1 MYSSGGAAWE
11 DPGKEEGS
19 KGNTTIQES
28 SKKPKNKFDFQAYG
42 YTDQSI
48 RLTWKKQKK
57 VKTYEIQRAVKKK
70 GTYKTIKKL
79 KSGKKNYLDKKVKF
93 YKNYWYRL
101 VVVKKNKKKLQSNP
115 VKAKTKDSVV
125 NLDLRVSGVKE
136 NSVELEWKKQKHA
149 TGYVIK
155 RRNIWDREKD
165 FTKLGKV
172 GKKKLKFVDNTAEPA
187 KKYEYQVI
195 VERTNG
201 KKKRS
206 NNVVAKTLFWYDNY
220 ANISKFQKDYP
231 FVCTDEKQDMNQY
244 SVFGDYYSPIKY
256 SYAKGTLTIHLY
268 CEFVQYIPKGGDYER
283 KNVYLSNDEKN
294 LTYCKIF
301 QEGVKER
308 YEIAVA
314 NRGKQEYE
322 FQNMNFDIKIVFHE
336 KSDKN
341 EKYHKSQIFNEVLI
355 GGECPVLID
364 GENKYECQW
373 SIQGNHW
380 FHQHSTN
387 NQNGESISRIY
398 MPFLDQLLNNID
410 VNCRHY
416 NYGEYAYLSAHETG
430 HSVGLFDGYPTKE
443 KYDRFTDNEET
454 GVPEPRHLGS
464 YDNIMVQREWDKYL
478 VPNDLEMMLYAYLI
492 SEGKSWRCLQKYKTN
507 EDAQI
512 EISDCILNHLDH
524 YNDTEGRAY

>member
-19 KGNTTIQES
+19 TGNTTIQES

-206 NNVVAKTLFWYDNY
+206 NNVV
-220 ANISKFQKDYP
+220 
-231 FVCTDEKQDMNQY
+231 
-244 SVFGDYYSPIKY
+244 
-256 SYAKGTLTIHLY
+256 
-268 CEFVQYIPKGGDYER
+268 
-283 KNVYLSNDEKN
+283 
-294 LTYCKIF
+294 
-301 QEGVKER
+301 
-308 YEIAVA
+308 EI
-314 NRGKQEYE
+314 
-322 FQNMNFDIKIVFHE
+322 
-336 KSDKN
+336 
-341 EKYHKSQIFNEVLI
+341 
-355 GGECPVLID
+355 
-364 GENKYECQW
+364 
-373 SIQGNHW
+373 
-380 FHQHSTN
+380 
-387 NQNGESISRIY
+387 
-398 MPFLDQLLNNID
+398 
-410 VNCRHY
+410 
-416 NYGEYAYLSAHETG
+416 
-430 HSVGLFDGYPTKE
+430 
-443 KYDRFTDNEET
+443 
-454 GVPEPRHLGS
+454 
-464 YDNIMVQREWDKYL
+464 
-478 VPNDLEMMLYAYLI
+478 
-492 SEGKSWRCLQKYKTN
+492 
-507 EDAQI
+507 
-512 EISDCILNHLDH
+512 
-524 YNDTEGRAY
+524 GRASCRERVYVSV